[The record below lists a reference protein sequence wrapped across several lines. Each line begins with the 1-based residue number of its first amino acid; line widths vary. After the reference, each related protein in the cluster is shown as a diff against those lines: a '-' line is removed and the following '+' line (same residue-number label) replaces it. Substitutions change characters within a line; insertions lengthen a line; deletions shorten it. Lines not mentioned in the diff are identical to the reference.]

1 MRDLT
6 NTCLIPGSFDP
17 FTTGHKMIVEKAR
30 HLFQLVIIGIAQNPN
45 KGAGM
50 FDVETRMK
58 AIKAWVDANEYYDV
72 DVVTYDCATATYC
85 YNENIDYIV
94 RGCRN
99 GSEFDDEFTNR
110 CINHALS
117 HHKVETVIIPTSPS
131 FSYISSTVVRECIKY
146 NLEKWKSYV
155 PEQSVPILEE
165 ALRKQREWRSEMQ
178 KLMSSCNKT

>member
-6 NTCLIPGSFDP
+6 NTCLIPGTFDP

-30 HLFQLVIIGIAQNPN
+30 HLFQFVIIGIAQNPN

-50 FDVETRMK
+50 FDVDTRMK
-58 AIKAWVDANEYYDV
+58 AIKAWLDANEYYDV
-72 DVVTYDCATATYC
+72 DVVTYNCATATYC
-85 YNENIDYIV
+85 YNEGIDYIV

-117 HHKVETVIIPTSPS
+117 NHKVETVIIPTSPNV
-131 FSYISSTVVRECIKY
+131 SYISSTVVRECIKY
-146 NLEKWKSYV
+146 NIDKWKTYV
-155 PEQSVPILEE
+155 PVPSVQILEQ
-165 ALRKQREWRSEMQ
+165 AVDKMRDIQ
-178 KLMSSCNKT
+178 K